1 LARRPIREAS
11 QCDACLGGVP
21 ESAVA
26 RCQRDTNS
34 QVARTSAQRG
44 PDRGRPNHLAIGR
57 RSRRLSFAGSK
68 PMSFDR
74 NTRSSASGPFAVL
87 RPVTAD
93 SGNAAVAD
101 SDGPPNGQ
109 SRAHSVRPDD
119 HGLAGRASDSG
130 RTADIAGGASAEAG
144 LNVRFPGTPN
154 GVLDPSLPIR
164 RLESKPKSCPSW
176 LSAAQRPLSP
186 GANLRYIK
194 SGPERPSSNAITQ
207 HIRSGQ

>member
-1 LARRPIREAS
+1 
-11 QCDACLGGVP
+11 
-21 ESAVA
+21 
-26 RCQRDTNS
+26 
-34 QVARTSAQRG
+34 
-44 PDRGRPNHLAIGR
+44 
-57 RSRRLSFAGSK
+57 
-68 PMSFDR
+68 MSFDR

-154 GVLDPSLPIR
+154 GALDPSQVAR
-164 RLESKPKSCPSW
+164 
-176 LSAAQRPLSP
+176 
-186 GANLRYIK
+186 NV
-194 SGPERPSSNAITQ
+194 
-207 HIRSGQ
+207 